1 MAILKNTTI
10 AGTDAIRLPIGT
22 TAQRPASPAAGDMRF
37 NSTLDTVEFYDG
49 SFWRFMPDIVRLGL
63 ICNVDAAEPDSY
75 PGTGTNWNDLN
86 GGTDDGTISGATYN
100 SGNGGHFIFDGINDY
115 VNFGDKFDLIMGSF
129 EYIFNFDST
138 ISGASDQRLWGKH
151 ESFESRYA
159 SSAHVIDLG
168 ESASVTS
175 ARTTWT
181 SGTWYN
187 VCVTWDSR
195 YNRSTLYVNGA
206 QDATGTAASPVGL
219 SGDFWLGASSDNLA
233 YIDGKIASFRVYN
246 RELTYNEVYQN
257 YAATKTRFG
266 I

>member
-1 MAILKNTTI
+1 
-10 AGTDAIRLPIGT
+10 
-22 TAQRPASPAAGDMRF
+22 MRF

-63 ICNVDAAEPDSY
+63 VCNVDAAEPNSY
-75 PGTGTNWNDLN
+75 GGSGSTWNDLN
-86 GGTDDGTISGATYN
+86 GGDDDGILTNGPSFN
-100 SGNGGHFIFDGINDY
+100 SGNGGHFIFDGTNDY

-129 EYIFNFDST
+129 EYIFNFDNT

-159 SSAHVIDLG
+159 SSAHVIDIG

-195 YNRSTLYVNGA
+195 FNRSTLFVNGT

-219 SGDFWLGASSDNLA
+219 SGNFWLGASSDNGG
-233 YIDGKIASFRVYN
+233 YVDGKIASFRVYN
-246 RELTYNEVYQN
+246 RELTLTEVSQN
-257 YAATKTRFG
+257 YNATRARFG